1 MSTMLA
7 APGSTIVRF
16 RKTIVVVWGILAV
29 LGIVVGGGVF
39 GSTTSVPDAPPG
51 SESLRLDE
59 RLHDLA
65 PEGETVVAVIS
76 GADFFD
82 PSIRESATEAMH
94 RIRAQSGVVDVFDAY
109 TAGGVASDDGRSS
122 LVVVELDPALDD
134 DQAITAA
141 ESVSEVLTSID
152 APDVFVGGELLGER
166 AFGDRAMRDAGIGEG
181 AAIIVL
187 LVLLTIVLG
196 RFRVGAAP
204 VAVALA
210 VVAVSLLA
218 LRALAAV
225 VPVNDFAIN
234 IVTILGLGIAV
245 DCTLLVIYRF
255 RDERALEPFAGL
267 DVVMSRTFFGAG
279 RAIVF
284 SALVMGASLLGMLLL
299 GDPLLTGMAA
309 GGLAAVAVAA
319 LAGVT
324 LAPALVAML
333 GDRIPARDEPT
344 WARPWAGSRR
354 SERPSFIRLAVGLAQ
369 RRPVAVAAASV
380 AVLALLALPLSGLV
394 LGGSD
399 VRALP
404 SDSPERRATELVT
417 SEFSGVSFDGI
428 TVLVEGSDE
437 DQRVRDY
444 LRGIAAMDGVADTS
458 MYPEDLPP
466 EVTAVDFDAVGE
478 ATGEQAQQLVREIRA
493 LDTDLE
499 VLVGGPAAET
509 VDTIDYLSS
518 RLPLAV
524 GMIAVAT
531 FGLLFAL
538 TRSLIVPLKALLL
551 NGAVIAATLGAITAI
566 FGWGWGERLL
576 GFDAWG
582 GLDVTTPLMIGM
594 LSFGLA
600 MDYEVF
606 LVSRIHE
613 QWRGRDSRE
622 DAALANRRAV
632 MEGLVR
638 SAPVVVT
645 AAVAIG
651 VVFAGFSLSG
661 LQSMKEA
668 GIGLLLAVV
677 IDVTIVRLLLL
688 PATMTLLGRVNWWPG
703 RRREQARAAG
713 AGHSDAVTRPGGVR
727 IR

>member
-1 MSTMLA
+1 MSAMLA
-7 APGSTIVRF
+7 SPGSTIVKF

-29 LGIVVGGGVF
+29 LGIAVGGGVF
-39 GSTTSVPDAPPG
+39 GSTTSVPDAPAG

-65 PEGETVVAVIS
+65 PEGETVIAVIS

-82 PSIRESATEAMH
+82 PGIRESATEAMH
-94 RIRAQSGVVDVFDAY
+94 RLRAQSGVVDVFDAY
-109 TAGGVASDDGRSS
+109 TAGGIVSDDGRSS
-122 LVVVELDPALDD
+122 LVVVELDPALDSD
-134 DQAITAA
+134 AALAAA
-141 ESVSEVLTSID
+141 ESVSEVLTAIP
-152 APDVFVGGELLGER
+152 APEVFVGGEVLGER

-181 AAIIVL
+181 VAIVVL
-187 LVLLTIVLG
+187 LVLLTVVLG
-196 RFRVGAAP
+196 RFRVGAVP
-204 VAVALA
+204 VVVALV

-218 LRALAAV
+218 LRALAAI

-255 RDERALEPFAGL
+255 RDERADAPLAAP
-267 DVVMSRTFFGAG
+267 DVLMSRTFFGAG

-284 SALVMGASLLGMLLL
+284 SGLVMCVSLLGMLLL

-309 GGLAAVAVAA
+309 GGLAAVAVAV

-333 GDRIPARDEPT
+333 GDRIPARGEPT
-344 WARPWAGSRR
+344 WARPWAGRARR
-354 SERPSFIRLAVGLAQ
+354 SDRPSFVRRTVGLAQ
-369 RRPVAVAAASV
+369 RRPVTVAVASV
-380 AVLALLALPLSGLV
+380 ALLAFLAVPLFGLT

-399 VRALP
+399 VRSLP
-404 SDSPERRATELVT
+404 SDSPERRAQELAT
-417 SEFSGVSFDGI
+417 SEFSGVSFDAI
-428 TVLVEGSDE
+428 TVLAEGREDDE
-437 DQRVRDY
+437 RVRDY
-444 LRGIAAMDGVADTS
+444 MRQIADLDGVTDTS
-458 MYPEDLPP
+458 MYAEDLPP
-466 EVTAVDFDAVGE
+466 EVTVIDFEPVGE
-478 ATGEQAQQLVREIRA
+478 ATGERAQELVREIRA
-493 LDTDLE
+493 LDADFE
-499 VLVGGPAAET
+499 VIVGGPAAET
-509 VDTIDYLSS
+509 VDTIDELST
-518 RLPLAV
+518 RLPIAI
-524 GMIAVAT
+524 GMIAIAT

-551 NGAVIAATLGAITAI
+551 NAAVIAATLGAITAL
-566 FGWGWGERLL
+566 FGWGWGEKLL
-576 GFDAWG
+576 GFESWG

-613 QWRGRDSRE
+613 QWRKRDPGES
-622 DAALANRRAV
+622 AALANRRAV

-645 AAVAIG
+645 AAVSIG
-651 VVFAGFSLSG
+651 IVFAGFSLSA

-688 PATMTLLGRVNWWPG
+688 PATMTLLGRANWWPG
-703 RRREQARAAG
+703 TRRER
-713 AGHSDAVTRPGGVR
+713 VPGR
-727 IR
+727 QIS